1 MKWKVPVWNRFFPMF
16 MDLYDIITPQ
26 FTSFNAFNVA
36 KQAYRVGELLN
47 DIHLAASQKEMVA
60 WSTKL

>member
-1 MKWKVPVWNRFFPMF
+1 MF

-26 FTSFNAFNVA
+26 FTSFNASNFV

-47 DIHLAASQKEMVA
+47 HIHLAASEKEMVA
-60 WSTKL
+60 LSTKL